1 MIDKLIEELKKEI
14 SKLPFDE
21 KVDALNKVK
30 LSLHDISPFKEQPVD
45 SVLWFKSE
53 NIEANSYNPNRVAT
67 PEMKLLHESI
77 KADGYTQPIV
87 GYEYNKNKIEI
98 VDGYHRNRVGKE
110 YKDINE
116 KVHNYL
122 PVAIID
128 KPIEER
134 MTSTIRHNRARGQH
148 TIFGL
153 SNMVLELTKA
163 GWSDERICKAF
174 GMEPEEVLKLK
185 QFTGL
190 KDAFINHEFSPS
202 WEALLDKTKHLEEDG
217 E

>member
-1 MIDKLIEELKKEI
+1 M
-14 SKLPFDE
+14 
-21 KVDALNKVK
+21 DALNKVK
-30 LSLHDISPFKEQPVD
+30 LYLHDISPFKEQPVD
-45 SVLWFKSE
+45 CVLWFKSE

-153 SNMVLELTKA
+153 SNMVLELIKA
-163 GWSDERICKAF
+163 GWSDERVCKAF

-190 KDAFINHEFSPS
+190 KDGFINHEFSPS

>member
-1 MIDKLIEELKKEI
+1 M
-14 SKLPFDE
+14 
-21 KVDALNKVK
+21 DALNKVK

-45 SVLWFKSE
+45 SILWFKSE

-67 PEMKLLHESI
+67 PEMNLLHESI

-87 GYEYNKNKIEI
+87 GYEYDKNRIEI

-174 GMEPEEVLKLK
+174 GMEFEEVLKLK
-185 QFTGL
+185 QSTGV
-190 KDAFINHEFSPS
+190 KDSFINHEFSPS
-202 WEALLDKTKHLEEDG
+202 WEALLDKTKHLEEDD

>member
-1 MIDKLIEELKKEI
+1 M
-14 SKLPFDE
+14 
-21 KVDALNKVK
+21 DALNKVK

>member
-1 MIDKLIEELKKEI
+1 M
-14 SKLPFDE
+14 
-21 KVDALNKVK
+21 DALNKVK

-77 KADGYTQPIV
+77 KEDGYTQPIV
-87 GYEYNKNKIEI
+87 GYEYNKNRIEI

-148 TIFGL
+148 TILGL
-153 SNMVLELTKA
+153 SDMVLELTKS

-174 GMEPEEVLKLK
+174 GMELEEVIKLK

-190 KDAFINHEFSPS
+190 KDSFINHEFSPS
-202 WEALLDKTKHLEEDG
+202 WEALLAKIKHLEEDG